1 MMELKRWGFVVFC
14 LICISVLMPGG
25 FGGRQRTG
33 ELLLGLGVSSQDVD
47 EAMVGR
53 LWRNCGLDPLNINN
67 VVKGLYVS
75 ILRDINSDSAETNL
89 KLRSLMKVGTQEADT
104 FIKCMRKQDLQFRA
118 SGQGDNSRNMFV
130 DYQESR
136 HSWDPAARR
145 HLAGQ
150 PFQVMVPHAAPPPS
164 SLSPGPS
171 PHLASV
177 PSPSPVVGSPIL
189 PPAPAFD
196 MPPERHPT
204 HDDRSPAPSPG
215 GKSNSHGESLNS
227 APVAPPNAQ
236 SNSNKTIIIAVTV
249 TAVGTSIFTALLF
262 CCYIRCCKKDYSS
275 GASQR
280 DDRPLLALSL
290 SDFSGSSQKSYG
302 FGGSINGN
310 KLGSLSFKM
319 SSNQGG
325 RISSFNDSLGG
336 TPAPGVVLG
345 ISESEPGP
353 PNVQTDA
360 AAPKPPPPAP
370 APTVKNATPPP
381 VPPPP
386 VPPPKPGPR
395 PPPPPK
401 NAIPR
406 PPPKNSIP
414 SRAKPPAPPGPD
426 RSGDAASSRQS
437 YDDDASGSKTKLKP
451 FFWEK
456 VLANPDDS
464 MVWHQIK
471 AGSFQFNEEMIESL
485 FGYNSADKSKN
496 GGNKVLKKINP
507 ANQYIQLLEPKK
519 SQNLAIS
526 LKAMGVKVEE
536 VSEALMEGNEL
547 PSELLQ
553 ILLRM
558 SPTDDEEFKLR
569 VYNGDLSLLGPAEQ
583 FLKVLVDIPFA
594 FKRMDALSFMASLS
608 EDTSTLKDAF
618 ESLEVACK
626 ELRSSRLF
634 RKLLEAV
641 LKTGNRMNVGT
652 FRGGADAFKL
662 DTLLKLSDV
671 KGTDGKTTLL
681 HFVVQEIIRSE
692 GVRAAR
698 MAREQGS
705 ISNLTIS
712 SLGSFDLT
720 EDPPQENG
728 DYYQTLGLKVVSVL
742 STELDNV
749 KKAATLDSDVLMS
762 TAANLGHRL
771 VKAKEF
777 LNTDMKSLEEQ
788 SGFHRSLKSFVEH
801 AESDIVFLLEEE
813 KRIRSLVKSTTDYFH
828 GNAGKDEGLRLFVIV
843 RDFLGMVDK
852 ACKEVKESSSK
863 IQKQPKTKEDPA
875 MTSLKDHR
883 QRLFPAI
890 RDRRVDSSSS
900 SDEDS

>member
-1 MMELKRWGFVVFC
+1 MFC
-14 LICISVLMPGG
+14 LIFVSVLMPRG
-25 FGGRQRTG
+25 FRGRQRTG
-33 ELLLGLGVSSQDVD
+33 ELLLGLGVSSQEVD
-47 EAMVGR
+47 EDTVGR
-53 LWRNCGLDPLNINN
+53 MWRNCGLDPLNINN
-67 VVKGLYVS
+67 VMKGQYLS

-89 KLRSLMKVGTQEADT
+89 KLRSLMKVGMQEADT
-104 FIKCMRKQDLQFRA
+104 FIECMRKQDLQFHA
-118 SGQGDNSRNMFV
+118 SEQDDNSRNMFV

-136 HSWDPAARR
+136 HGWDPAARR
-145 HLAGQ
+145 HLASQ
-150 PFQVMVPHAAPPPS
+150 PFQVMAPHPALSPSPSPS
-164 SLSPGPS
+164 SLAPGPS
-171 PHLASV
+171 PDLASV
-177 PSPSPVVGSPIL
+177 SSPSPVVYSPT
-189 PPAPAFD
+189 PAPAFD
-196 MPPERHPT
+196 MPSERPPT
-204 HDDRSPAPSPG
+204 HDDRSPAPTPL
-215 GKSNSHGESLNS
+215 GKSNSHSENLNS
-227 APVAPPNAQ
+227 APVAPPNSQ

-262 CCYIRCCKKDYSS
+262 CCYIRCCRKDSSS
-275 GASQR
+275 GASHR

-310 KLGSLSFKM
+310 KLGPLSFKT
-319 SSNQGG
+319 SSNQSG
-325 RISSFNDSLGG
+325 RILSFNGSLGEN
-336 TPAPGVVLG
+336 PAPGVVLG

-353 PNVQTDA
+353 PNALIDS
-360 AAPKPPPPAP
+360 AAPKPPLPPPAP
-370 APTVKNATPPP
+370 SVQNATPPP
-381 VPPPP
+381 VPAPP

-406 PPPKNSIP
+406 PPPKSSIP
-414 SRAKPPAPPGPD
+414 SRAKRPAPPGPNH
-426 RSGDAASSRQS
+426 SGDATSSQQS

-496 GGNKVLKKINP
+496 GGNQVLKKINP
-507 ANQYIQLLEPKK
+507 ANQYIQLIEPKK

-558 SPTDDEEFKLR
+558 APTDDEEFKLR
-569 VYNGDLSLLGPAEQ
+569 VYTGDVTLLGPAEQ

-594 FKRMDALSFMASLS
+594 FKRMDALSFMASFS

-698 MAREQGS
+698 MASEQGS
-705 ISNLTIS
+705 ISSLTTS

-742 STELDNV
+742 STELENV
-749 KKAATLDSDVLMS
+749 KKAATLDSDVLTS

-801 AESDIVFLLEEE
+801 AETDIVFLLEEE

-852 ACKEVKESSSK
+852 ACKEVKESSNK
-863 IQKQPKTKEDPA
+863 IQKQPKTKGDPA
-875 MTSLKDHR
+875 ITSLKDHR